1 MGYCSGYD
9 IKSYFFN
16 FIVRVVAVFP
26 SHPLDGINQPENI
39 SFNTHNTCFYK
50 NRMSTNSL
58 LDLAKNLSPTRA
70 PTPSFI
76 SYFLLNRYF
85 RRLSIIYPKLMKP
98 FKFDHLKGWRLLLL
112 MKNTLLNRFCIR
124 LAQGVFIIMHRLQ
137 KPFKHKIIL
146 DLTVD

>member
-9 IKSYFFN
+9 IKSYLFN

-70 PTPSFI
+70 PTPYFI

-85 RRLSIIYPKLMKP
+85 RRLSIIYPKLMKNLSNSIIRKAVAYKKHT
-98 FKFDHLKGWRLLLL
+98 FKQLIYQVGPRCFHHNAPSPK
-112 MKNTLLNRFCIR
+112 TLQTQNHSGFNC
-124 LAQGVFIIMHRLQ
+124 
-137 KPFKHKIIL
+137 
-146 DLTVD
+146 